1 MSAAKITDLCRAV
14 AHMRSLFA
22 EAGNNINRIYK
33 LCHNHNA
40 AFMLYHRFLANI
52 RAVIVIYVRN

>member
-1 MSAAKITDLCRAV
+1 MSVAKITDLCRAV

-33 LCHNHNA
+33 LTVHHA
-40 AFMLYHRFLANI
+40 HIFTLFYRSLTDI
-52 RAVIVIYVRN
+52 REVIVIYVLY